1 MILARI
7 TSAVR
12 EQNWFAVIL
21 EVLIVL
27 SGVVIGFQITAWNEA
42 SQERERERLILQRL
56 TTEFEAIEER
66 SRLTIE
72 ALETRAG
79 HAADFVTLL
88 QTADAGL
95 DDASFRQAL
104 QLSIGTPVPNGRS
117 SVYVELVASGDMRL
131 VRSERLRAALVE
143 FDETVRRQ
151 ELAYASLANM
161 VTDNAR
167 ILLDLSALE
176 AASIEGMPEA
186 YARERTRLRN
196 SPDLLIAAQL
206 MQSVN
211 GFNINWNRLTHDR
224 ARAVLTALE

>member
-42 SQERERERLILQRL
+42 SQEREQERLIIQRL
-56 TTEFEAIEER
+56 TTEFETIEER
-66 SRLTIE
+66 ARMTIE

-88 QTADAGL
+88 QTADPDL
-95 DDASFRQAL
+95 DDASFQQAL

-167 ILLDLSALE
+167 ILLELSALE
-176 AASIEGMPEA
+176 AASVEGMPET
-186 YARERTRLRN
+186 YAMARQRLRN

-211 GFNINWNRLTHDR
+211 GFNVNWNRLTHDR
-224 ARAVLTALE
+224 AQAVLAALE